1 MLRLERA
8 DVEVAYRALVGLGNV
23 VSQVIWR
30 YLASAHFSAT
40 GIVVRCQRAIDFPRN
55 GYSWH
60 PQDDCHCATC
70 RIQGREDQ

>member
-30 YLASAHFSAT
+30 YLAPAHFSPT
-40 GIVVRCQRAIDFPRN
+40 G
-55 GYSWH
+55 
-60 PQDDCHCATC
+60 
-70 RIQGREDQ
+70 